1 MQTNPCGLNF
11 LCKGFL
17 SDWGGGVW
25 FHGSVRVGV
34 ALLMHH
40 DTAKKQT
47 PPRLRVPGKNLH
59 VQHFFTV
66 VMSKTQET
74 LVNLWGTRTRV
85 AKCIEC
91 A

>member
-1 MQTNPCGLNF
+1 
-11 LCKGFL
+11 
-17 SDWGGGVW
+17 
-25 FHGSVRVGV
+25 
-34 ALLMHH
+34 MHH